1 MPRGCV
7 RRRLVESFPM
17 AAAPGSKLGRSSP
30 VGMCR
35 GPVGMCRGP
44 VGMCRGPRPSACAED
59 PSACAE
65 DPSACAEDDGVKEG
79 TAARPAA
86 RRSVWDVLQAN
97 RHGRT
102 IVISSHFM
110 DEAERHFLSFGGT
123 SFSAAFSFF
132 SVHADGECRDLR
144 TGFEGRA
151 HRRDGDQMRQ
161 LGLQIDGKPV
171 GGSPSACSEIL
182 LLLLYLLPVGG
193 SPSACSEIFVTKGRH
208 SRRGTGRQGRRHAV
222 PTHMPASMPAARVC
236 THVVTQARSGVLL
249 WFITVSQ
256 ITVSSIFG
264 NFSGACRRR
273 TPRARSNPRLFRC
286 YPPIRSS
293 PRRSPSACPEKSPKI
308 ERRVSCCGSPLF
320 LKSR

>member
-1 MPRGCV
+1 MNISAGIDGECRGAAYDGVSSSRSQWLRLRVPNSVGPRPSACAEGPSACA
-7 RRRLVESFPM
+7 EDPS
-17 AAAPGSKLGRSSP
+17 ACAEDSP

-35 GPVGMCRGP
+35 GPVGMCRG
-44 VGMCRGPRPSACAED
+44 RWRE
-59 PSACAE
+59 
-65 DPSACAEDDGVKEG
+65 
-79 TAARPAA
+79 RRN
-86 RRSVWDVLQAN
+86 RRSTGGTPCGVGCAAGESAWQDDRDQLAL
-97 RHGRT
+97 HGRG
-102 IVISSHFM
+102 
-110 DEAERHFLSFGGT
+110 R
-123 SFSAAFSFF
+123 AAFSFFRWDFFLGSIFFF
-132 SVHADGECRDLR
+132 SVHADGEYRDLR

-171 GGSPSACSEIL
+171 GGSPSACSEI
-182 LLLLYLLPVGG
+182 
-193 SPSACSEIFVTKGRH
+193 FVTKGRH
-208 SRRGTGRQGRRHAV
+208 SRRGPGRQGRRHAV